1 MCRFITSGLAG
12 GAMPRQ
18 GWKALLRVL
27 RVCLTR
33 ETSLVKESVNLS
45 GPLIQIVID
54 SIATGA
60 HGNNGNDGRYYCCCW
75 YWWLIL
81 YYCMYCM
88 YCM

>member
-1 MCRFITSGLAG
+1 
-12 GAMPRQ
+12 MPRQ

-60 HGNNGNDGRYYCCCW
+60 PVASTHHGHHHGNGNHGNGNNG
-75 YWWLIL
+75 
-81 YYCMYCM
+81 
-88 YCM
+88 